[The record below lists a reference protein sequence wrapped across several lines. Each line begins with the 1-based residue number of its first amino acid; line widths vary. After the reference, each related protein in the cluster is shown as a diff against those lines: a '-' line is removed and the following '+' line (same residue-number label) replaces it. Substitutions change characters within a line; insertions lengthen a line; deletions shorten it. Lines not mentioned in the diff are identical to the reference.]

1 MKHFTFLL
9 LLTIPASNFSQT
21 IYCLQKDSAGVSFG
35 KINNINGQY
44 SRISNTICYDVL
56 WSFFN
61 PVNNQYLF
69 KGQVYKDQ
77 NMNKLYTI
85 NANDGQIVNSLDI
98 IEGNEGLRNFEFNPN
113 DSLIYALSKDYLGVK
128 LGTINLSNGIFTER
142 SNTICLTSFWSALDS
157 KKGYY
162 VFKGQIYSEVP
173 TSKLFAVNIITG
185 AIIQSIDIPIGEDGI
200 KQIEYNT
207 CDSILYALNKS
218 NTGITI
224 GKLDYLTGIYTP
236 ISQRICYNSFN
247 ATLVPSKNQI
257 IITGIDDIKSSSI
270 KLYTVNLKT
279 GVLISQAIVG
289 DLNTSIKN
297 IESNRPICLS
307 GTKQVQTIQT
317 VLTPNNDGINDRFYP
332 EELKGIKNVTLKIYN
347 RWGNLIFESNNNE
360 LGWDGCSKKELCPSG
375 VYFWSVSYTE
385 NNTKVDKNGVVTLI
399 R

>member
-1 MKHFTFLL
+1 MKRITILFLMVAP
-9 LLTIPASNFSQT
+9 IAIFSQT
-21 IYCLQKDSAGVSFG
+21 TYCLQKDSAGVSFG

-44 SRISNTICYDVL
+44 FRISNTICYDVL

-85 NANDGQIVNSLDI
+85 NANDGQVVNSLDI
-98 IEGNEGLRNFEFNPN
+98 IDGNEGLRNFEFNPN

-128 LGTINLSNGIFTER
+128 LGTINLSNGVFTER
-142 SNTICLTSFWSALDS
+142 TNTICLTSFWSALDS

-185 AIIQSIDIPIGEDGI
+185 AIIQSIGIPIREDGI
-200 KQIEYNT
+200 IQIEYNT
-207 CDSILYALNKS
+207 CDSTLYALNKS

-224 GKLDYLTGIYTP
+224 GRLDYLTGIYTP

-317 VLTPNNDGINDRFYP
+317 VLTPNSDGINDRFYP

-375 VYFWSVSYTE
+375 VYFWSASYTE

>member
-9 LLTIPASNFSQT
+9 LLTIPASIFLQT

-85 NANDGQIVNSLDI
+85 KANDGQVVNSLDI
-98 IEGNEGLRNFEFNPN
+98 IDGNEGLRNFEFNPN

-142 SNTICLTSFWSALDS
+142 TNTICFTSFWSALDS

-162 VFKGQIYSEVP
+162 VFKGQTYSEAP

-185 AIIQSIDIPIGEDGI
+185 AIIQSIDIPTGEDGI

-270 KLYTVNLKT
+270 KLYTVNFKT

-297 IESNRPICLS
+297 IESNRPICFS

-347 RWGNLIFESNNNE
+347 RWGNLVFESVNNE

-375 VYFWSVSYTE
+375 VYFWSASYTE
-385 NNTKVDKNGVVTLI
+385 SNIKVDKNGVVTLI